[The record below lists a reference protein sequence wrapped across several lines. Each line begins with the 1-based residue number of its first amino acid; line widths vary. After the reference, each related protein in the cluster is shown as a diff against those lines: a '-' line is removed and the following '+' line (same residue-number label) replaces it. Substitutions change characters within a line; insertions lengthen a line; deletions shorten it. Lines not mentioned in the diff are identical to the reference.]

1 MTAETLITCE
11 NVSKRFCRDLK
22 KSLYYGARESLAELF
37 GRGTHDSS
45 SCAGDVPLRD
55 SEFWAVKDVSFSV
68 QRGQCLGLL
77 GRNGAGKTTLL
88 KMINGLIRPDAGKIT
103 IRGNVSG
110 LIALGAGF
118 NPILTGRENILVN
131 GSILGLSRRDIEER
145 METILE
151 FAEIGDAI
159 DAPVRT
165 YSSGMQVRL
174 GFSSAVNL
182 IAPDVLLLDEV
193 LAVGDLGFVIKC
205 LNRMR
210 DLASR
215 SAVIFVS
222 HSMQFVSMFCS
233 HGVLMQSGQV
243 VQFSDDLPVI
253 VEGYNQLFTP
263 GAHHSGSGE
272 AEIETQELVRSNG
285 EAATHIS
292 IQHGEQ
298 LQLRMRVRTSRR
310 ATVEVYLHTMA
321 MIPVVASRLLN
332 SDSQPIEISPG
343 THEFLVNMGRIDL
356 NAGRYLLMVVVNDL
370 NTQKALVRVEGAA
383 TVTVRNHRVDW
394 GMISRDFQAT
404 CNRVENLT
412 SLQSSHP

>member
-1 MTAETLITCE
+1 MKTEPLISCE
-11 NVSKRFCRDLK
+11 NVSKRFCRNLQ
-22 KSLYYGARESLAELF
+22 KSLYYGARESLAELL
-37 GRGTHDSS
+37 GRGGSREF
-45 SCAGDVPLRD
+45 SCSDEVPLRD
-55 SEFWAVKDVSFSV
+55 EEFWAVKDVSFSV
-68 QRGQCLGLL
+68 ERGQCLGLL

-131 GSILGLSRRDIEER
+131 GSILGLSRREIEKR

-205 LNRMR
+205 LNKMR
-210 DLASR
+210 DLASQ

-243 VQFSDDLPVI
+243 VKFSDDLPAV
-253 VEGYNQLFTP
+253 VEGYNKLFNA
-263 GAHHSGSGE
+263 GVHSSGSGE
-272 AEIETQELVRSNG
+272 AVINRVEFFVSGGAKASDLT
-285 EAATHIS
+285 
-292 IQHGEQ
+292 IQHGAQ
-298 LQLRMRVRTSRR
+298 LNLDLNLTTRNNARV
-310 ATVEVYLHTMA
+310 EIYLHTMA
-321 MIPVVASRLLN
+321 MIPIVASRVCDKDKNPLLLG
-332 SDSQPIEISPG
+332 PG
-343 THEFLVNMGRIDL
+343 THQLTINLGSVDL
-356 NAGRYLLMVVVNDL
+356 NAGRYILMVSIEDADTRKSL
-370 NTQKALVRVEGAA
+370 SRIEGAA
-383 TVTVRNHRVDW
+383 TLTVTNHRVDW
-394 GMISRDFQAT
+394 GVISRDFVAT
-404 CNRVENLT
+404 VVN
-412 SLQSSHP
+412 

>member
-1 MTAETLITCE
+1 MSNEPLISCE
-11 NVSKRFCRDLK
+11 AVSKRFCRDLR
-22 KSLYYGARESLAELF
+22 KSLYYGLQESVSTLL
-37 GRGTHDSS
+37 GRGHHGSARCS
-45 SCAGDVPLRD
+45 EDVPLRD
-55 SEFWAVKDVSFSV
+55 GEFWAVKDVSFSV
-68 QRGQCLGLL
+68 ERGQCVGLL

-103 IRGNVSG
+103 IRGSVSG

-131 GSILGLSRRDIEER
+131 GSILGLTRKDIEQR

-215 SAVIFVS
+215 SAVVFVS

-233 HGVLMQSGQV
+233 HGVLMQHGQV
-243 VQFSDDLPVI
+243 VLQSGDLSEVVAHYNNQFHTNVHI
-253 VEGYNQLFTP
+253 
-263 GAHHSGSGE
+263 SGTGD
-272 AEIETQELVRSNG
+272 AEITNMEFVKENG
-285 EAATHIS
+285 ETASDVCIR
-292 IQHGEQ
+292 HGET
-298 LQLRMRVRTSRR
+298 LHLRLVVSTTKS
-310 ATVEVYLHTMA
+310 AHVEVYLHTMA
-321 MIPVVASRLLN
+321 MIPVVASRLL
-332 SDSQPIEISPG
+332 SDSQKPILLTRG
-343 THEFLVNMGRIDL
+343 VHTLNVNLGKIDL
-356 NAGRYLLMVVVNDL
+356 NAGRYLVMVAVEDSENRH
-370 NTQKALVRVEGAA
+370 ALCRVEGAA
-383 TVTVRNHRVDW
+383 TITVRHHRVDW
-394 GMISRDFQAT
+394 GVISRDFT
-404 CNRVENLT
+404 VEVMQT
-412 SLQSSHP
+412 SAP

>member
-11 NVSKRFCRDLK
+11 NVSKRFCRDLR

-37 GRGTHDSS
+37 GRGTEDSS
-45 SCAGDVPLRD
+45 RCSGDVPLRD
-55 SEFWAVKDVSFSV
+55 GEFWAVKDVSFSV

-88 KMINGLIRPDAGKIT
+88 KMINGLIRPDAGRIT

-233 HGVLMQSGQV
+233 HGVLMQNGQAV
-243 VQFSDDLPVI
+243 LLSSDLPAV
-253 VEGYNQLFTP
+253 VEGYNNLFNP
-263 GAHHSGSGE
+263 GMHISGSGD
-272 AEIETQELVRSNG
+272 AVIINAKFLTADGLRSSDISVNHGSQLSLELSLTT
-285 EAATHIS
+285 AKSAH
-292 IQHGEQ
+292 
-298 LQLRMRVRTSRR
+298 L
-310 ATVEVYLHTMA
+310 EVYLHTLA
-321 MIPVVASRLLN
+321 LIPIVASRVCNSEKTPLLL
-332 SDSQPIEISPG
+332 SPG
-343 THEFLVNMGRIDL
+343 THHLTINLGVIDL
-356 NAGRYLLMVVVNDL
+356 NAGRYLLMLAVEDAESR
-370 NTQKALVRVEGAA
+370 KALTRVEGLATL
-383 TVTVRNHRVDW
+383 TVTNHRVDW
-394 GMISRDFQAT
+394 GVISRDFMVTVAT
-404 CNRVENLT
+404 
-412 SLQSSHP
+412 